1 MPERRRY
8 QRYKV
13 QSGAYAVFNPKKNKP
28 CRIVDISIDGIS
40 VLFMEKTGDMVH
52 NSEEMTI
59 LMQNDDLCVEK
70 IPVEIISEFAI
81 ASGLD
86 GEDDDPS
93 PKRVGMKFGELSEA
107 QRLQL
112 EQFIWANNIGEA

>member
-1 MPERRRY
+1 MVERRRY

-28 CRIVDISIDGIS
+28 CRIVDISLDGVA
-40 VLFMEKTGDMVH
+40 VLFMENTKDMVH
-52 NSEEMTI
+52 SSEEMTI
-59 LMQNDDLCVEK
+59 LMQNDDLCVER

-86 GEDDDPS
+86 EDDDPS
-93 PKRVGMKFGELSEA
+93 PKRIGMKFGELTPE
-107 QRLQL
+107 QRMQL